1 MCNVANNCKHNT
13 IIGWVVIVVERE
25 LGLEIAM
32 NKIVIFKMSVPV
44 DESIGFEKSLKL
56 ALHDAKKTLQKQ
68 KTRIDSLESQNKR
81 LRERNKKICNFLAKH
96 RAQDIEK
103 AFSNCQNMTHVQYII
118 DKMD

>member
-1 MCNVANNCKHNT
+1 MG
-13 IIGWVVIVVERE
+13 GWGSVRLIAE
-25 LGLEIAM
+25 LGCGVLTM